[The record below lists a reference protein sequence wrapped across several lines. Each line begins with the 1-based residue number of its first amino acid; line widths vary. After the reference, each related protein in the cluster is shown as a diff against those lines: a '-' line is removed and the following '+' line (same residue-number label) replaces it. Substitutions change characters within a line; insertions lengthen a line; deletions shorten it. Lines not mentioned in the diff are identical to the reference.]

1 MFGFGFGN
9 SAKNE
14 IENEYRE
21 YTRNIPYIIAE
32 YLYGYPIPDEE
43 MEKHIKQKIE
53 RTEV

>member
-21 YTRNIPYIIAE
+21 YIAE

-43 MEKHIKQKIE
+43 MEKHIKQRIE
-53 RTEV
+53 RTEA